1 MNPFAFALKMELDGK
16 IYYEQLAAETRN
28 QNLKKIFHSLAK
40 DEQKHFETIQAMSE
54 HKDFSMVDSA
64 VLQEAQ
70 NLFQVLLAEKES
82 AVPLSKDLDVYQHA
96 MTIEAKSQKF
106 YEDLAQNEKN
116 PDASALLL
124 KIANEEKKHFIIVD
138 NIYTFMLAP
147 YNFLAWGEFSNL
159 AEYY

>member
-16 IYYEQLAAETRN
+16 AYYEQLAAETTN
-28 QNLKKIFHSLAK
+28 QNLKKIFHSLAE

-54 HKDFSMVDSA
+54 RKDVSMVDSA

-82 AVPLSKDLDVYQHA
+82 AVPLSKDLTVYQHA

-106 YEDLAQNEKN
+106 YEDLAQKEKN
-116 PDASALLL
+116 PDASELLL
-124 KIANEEKKHFIIVD
+124 KIANEEKKHFIIMD

-159 AEYY
+159 TEYY

>member
-16 IYYEQLAAETRN
+16 AYYEQLAVETTN
-28 QNLKKIFHSLAK
+28 QNLKKIFHSLAQ

-54 HKDFSMVDSA
+54 HKDVSMVDSA
-64 VLQEAQ
+64 VLQEAR
-70 NLFQVLLAEKES
+70 NLFQALLAEKKS
-82 AVPLSKDLDVYQHA
+82 TVPLSKDLAVYQYA

-106 YEDLAQNEKN
+106 YEDLAQKEKD
-116 PDASALLL
+116 PEASGLLL
-124 KIANEEKKHFIIVD
+124 KIANEEKKHFAIMD

-159 AEYY
+159 TEYY